1 MEHWQNRLDELA
13 RRHGVPGAVLG
24 ISSPGMTGVAAT
36 GVLNV
41 RTGAPVRP
49 DSVFHLGSI
58 TKVFVT
64 TAVQRLVQ
72 DGRLDLD
79 KPVSAVLPE
88 LNLGEIT
95 DRVSLR
101 HLLTHTSGIDGDVIV
116 DTGRGDDC
124 LARYVAQLADV
135 AQNSPLGATWSYCN
149 SGFSLAGRVIEQV
162 TGQVWDAAMRDLVFD
177 PLGLRDT
184 LTLPEEALLRSA
196 AVGHMVEDDRTIP
209 VRQWQLPRAIGPAG
223 LIAATVSDVLTFA
236 RLHLDGGGEL
246 LTTSSLEQ
254 MQAEQVRVDA
264 KYSLAETWGLGWQR
278 FVWDGQRLIGHD
290 GSTIGQQSHLVLLP
304 SQGLAV
310 ALLTNRRTPHL
321 YEDLYRE
328 IFASVGVE
336 MARQPVPPV
345 TPLGL
350 LPTDYVGVY
359 ERAGQRI
366 EVLLSS
372 GKPILR
378 VTTLGKLAE
387 YIPDPVE
394 ELPMVALEPDVY
406 LVPLTGSDHWLPVSF
421 YSLADGSPY
430 LHFCGRASA
439 LNDMPRVPRGARS
452 HRNGGGSGDT
462 AN

>member
-1 MEHWQNRLDELA
+1 MLAPVQRMEHWQDRLDDLA

-24 ISSPGMTGVAAT
+24 ISSPDWTGVAAT
-36 GVLNV
+36 GVLNA
-41 RTGAPVRP
+41 RTGAPTRP

-58 TKVFVT
+58 TKVYVT
-64 TAVQRLVQ
+64 TAVMRLVQ
-72 DGRLDLD
+72 DGGLDLD
-79 KPVSAVLPE
+79 KPVSAVVPE
-88 LNLGEIT
+88 LDLGDPAVT

-162 TGQVWDAAMRDLVFD
+162 TGQVWDAAMRELVFE
-177 PLGLRDT
+177 PLGLADT

-196 AVGHMVEDDRTIP
+196 AVGHMVEDGRTIP

-223 LIAATVSDVLTFA
+223 TIASTVSDVLTFA
-236 RLHLDGGGEL
+236 RLHLDGGPL
-246 LTTSSLEQ
+246 LTTSSLAQ

-264 KYSLAETWGLGWQR
+264 RYSLAETWGLGWQR
-278 FVWDGQRLIGHD
+278 FVWDGQPLIGHD

-321 YEDLYRE
+321 YEDLFRE
-328 IFASVGVE
+328 IFASVGVA
-336 MARQPVPPV
+336 MARQPVPPAE
-345 TPLGL
+345 PLGL
-350 LPTDYVGVY
+350 LPVDYLGVY

-366 EVLLSS
+366 EVLLDA
-372 GKPILR
+372 GKPVLR

-387 YIPDPVE
+387 YVADPVE
-394 ELPMVALEPDVY
+394 ELPMVALEPTVY

-421 YSLADGSPY
+421 YNLPDGSPY

-439 LNDMPRVPRGARS
+439 LRL
-452 HRNGGGSGDT
+452 
-462 AN
+462 

>member
-1 MEHWQNRLDELA
+1 
-13 RRHGVPGAVLG
+13 VPGAVLG
-24 ISSPGMTGVAAT
+24 ISTPTWSGTAAT

-41 RTGAPVRP
+41 ATGAPVRH

-64 TAVQRLVQ
+64 TAVLRLVQ

-88 LNLGEIT
+88 LVLGDRDVT

-101 HLLTHTSGIDGDVIV
+101 HLLTHTSGIDGDVFV

-124 LARYVAQLADV
+124 VARYVAQLADV

-162 TGQVWDAAMRDLVFD
+162 TGQVWDAAMRELVFD
-177 PLGLRDT
+177 PLGLGDT

-196 AVGHMVEDDRTIP
+196 AVGHMVEDGRTVA
-209 VRQWQLPRAIGPAG
+209 VRQWQLPRSIGPAG
-223 LIAATVSDVLTFA
+223 LIASTAADLLTFA

-246 LTTSSLEQ
+246 LTPSSVEQ
-254 MQAEQVRVDA
+254 MQAEQVRIEA
-264 KYSLAETWGLGWQR
+264 KYSLAESWGLGWMR
-278 FVWDGQRLIGHD
+278 LAWDGHTLIGHD
-290 GSTIGQQSHLVLLP
+290 GSTIGQQAHLVLLP
-304 SQGLAV
+304 SRGLAV
-310 ALLTNRRTPHL
+310 ALLTNRRTPNL
-321 YEDLYRE
+321 YEDLFRE
-328 IFASVGVE
+328 VFAELAGVA
-336 MARQPVPPV
+336 MARPPAPPEE
-345 TPLGL
+345 PLGL
-350 LPTDYVGVY
+350 LPTDYLGVY

-366 EVLLSS
+366 EVVID
-372 GKPILR
+372 GGRPVLR

-387 YIPDPVE
+387 YVSDPVE

-406 LVPLTGSDHWLPVSF
+406 LVPLTGSEHWLPVSF
-421 YSLADGSPY
+421 YTLADGSPY

-439 LNDMPRVPRGARS
+439 LR
-452 HRNGGGSGDT
+452 
-462 AN
+462 

>member
-1 MEHWQNRLDELA
+1 MLAPVQRMEHWQSRLDELA

-24 ISSPGMTGVAAT
+24 ISTPTETGVYAT
-36 GVLNV
+36 GVLNL

-64 TAVQRLVQ
+64 TAVLRLVQ

-88 LNLGEIT
+88 LRLGDREVT

-124 LARYVAQLADV
+124 IARYVAQLADV

-162 TGQVWDAAMRDLVFD
+162 TGQVWDDAMRELVFE
-177 PLGLRDT
+177 PLALQDT
-184 LTLPEEALLRSA
+184 LTLPEDALLRSA
-196 AVGHMVEDDRTIP
+196 AVGHMVEDGRTIP

-223 LIAATVSDVLTFA
+223 LIASTASDLLTFA
-236 RLHLDGGGEL
+236 RLHLDGGPL
-246 LTTSSLEQ
+246 LTTSSIEQ
-254 MQAEQVRVDA
+254 MQAEQVRVEA
-264 KYSLAETWGLGWQR
+264 KYSLADTWGLGWMR
-278 FVWDGQRLIGHD
+278 LVWNGQTLIGHD
-290 GSTIGQQSHLVLLP
+290 GSTIGQQSHLVMLP

-310 ALLTNRRTPHL
+310 ALLTNRRTPNL
-321 YEDLYRE
+321 YEDLFRE
-328 IFASVGVE
+328 VFAELAGVD
-336 MARQPVPPV
+336 MARQPVPPAE
-345 TPLGL
+345 PLGL
-350 LPTDYVGVY
+350 LPTEYVGVY
-359 ERAGQRI
+359 ERAGQRTEVVI
-366 EVLLSS
+366 ES
-372 GKPILR
+372 GQPVLR

-387 YIPDPVE
+387 WVPDPVE

-421 YSLADGSPY
+421 YQLADGSPY

-439 LNDMPRVPRGARS
+439 RRV
-452 HRNGGGSGDT
+452 
-462 AN
+462 

>member
-1 MEHWQNRLDELA
+1 MLAPVQRMEHWQSRLDELA

-24 ISSPGMTGVAAT
+24 ISSREWSGVAAT
-36 GVLNV
+36 GVLNL

-64 TAVQRLVQ
+64 TAVLRLVQ

-79 KPVSAVLPE
+79 KPVCAVLPE
-88 LNLGEIT
+88 LRLGTAEVT

-101 HLLTHTSGIDGDVIV
+101 HLLTHTSGIDGDVFV

-124 LARYVAQLADV
+124 IARYVAHLADV

-149 SGFSLAGRVIEQV
+149 SGFSLAGRVVEQV
-162 TGQVWDAAMRDLVFD
+162 TGQVWDAAMRELVFD
-177 PLGLRDT
+177 PLGLQDT
-184 LTLPEEALLRSA
+184 LTLPEDALLRSA
-196 AVGHMVEDDRTIP
+196 AVGHMVEDGRTIP
-209 VRQWQLPRAIGPAG
+209 VRQWQLPRSIGPAG
-223 LIAATVSDVLTFA
+223 LIAGSVSDLLTFA
-236 RLHLDGGGEL
+236 RLHLDGGGAL
-246 LTTSSLEQ
+246 LTTSSIEQ

-264 KYSLAETWGLGWQR
+264 KYSLAETWGLGWAR
-278 FVWDGQRLIGHD
+278 LVWGGHALIGHD

-310 ALLTNRRTPHL
+310 ALLTNRRTPNL

-328 IFASVGVE
+328 IFAEAGVE
-336 MARQPVPPV
+336 MARQPVPPAE
-345 TPLGL
+345 PLGL
-350 LPTDYVGVY
+350 LPTDYLGVY

-366 EVLLSS
+366 EVVLD
-372 GKPILR
+372 GGQPVLR

-387 YIPDPVE
+387 YVPDPVE

-406 LVPLTGSDHWLPVSF
+406 LVPLTGSAHWLPVSF
-421 YSLADGSPY
+421 YQLADGSPY

-439 LNDMPRVPRGARS
+439 LRE
-452 HRNGGGSGDT
+452 
-462 AN
+462 

>member
-1 MEHWQNRLDELA
+1 MEHWQSRLDELA

-24 ISSPGMTGVAAT
+24 ISAPGWTGVAAT

-41 RTGAPVRP
+41 RTDAPVRR

-64 TAVQRLVQ
+64 TAVLRLVQ

-88 LNLGEIT
+88 LDLGDPDVT

-124 LARYVAQLADV
+124 LAHYVAQLADV

-149 SGFSLAGRVIEQV
+149 SGFSLAGRVVEQV

-177 PLGLRDT
+177 PLGLADT
-184 LTLPEEALLRSA
+184 ITLPEEALLRSA
-196 AVGHMVEDDRTIP
+196 AVGHVVEDDRTIP

-223 LIAATVSDVLTFA
+223 LIASTMSDLLTFA
-236 RLHLDGGGEL
+236 RLHLDGGPL
-246 LTTSSLEQ
+246 LTASSLAQ

-264 KYSLAETWGLGWQR
+264 RYSLAGTWGLGWQR
-278 FVWDGQRLIGHD
+278 FVWDGQQLIGHD

-310 ALLTNRRTPHL
+310 GLLTNRRTPHL
-321 YEDLYRE
+321 YEDLFRE
-328 IFASVGVE
+328 IFSALAGVE
-336 MARQPVPPV
+336 MAHQPVPPSE
-345 TPLGL
+345 PLGL
-350 LPTDYVGVY
+350 LPVDHVGVY
-359 ERAGQRI
+359 ERAGQCI
-366 EVLLSS
+366 EVLISD
-372 GKPILR
+372 GRPVLR

-387 YIPDPVE
+387 YVADPVE

-421 YSLADGSPY
+421 YSLPDGSPY

-439 LNDMPRVPRGARS
+439 LRDKPRVPPPL
-452 HRNGGGSGDT
+452 
-462 AN
+462 

>member
-1 MEHWQNRLDELA
+1 MLAPVQRMEHWQSRLDELA
-13 RRHGVPGAVLG
+13 RRHDVPGAVLG
-24 ISSPGMTGVAAT
+24 ISSPSLTGVAAT
-36 GVLNV
+36 GVLNR

-58 TKVFVT
+58 TKVYVT
-64 TAVQRLVQ
+64 SAVLRLVQ

-88 LNLGEIT
+88 LALVNRDVT

-101 HLLTHTSGIDGDVIV
+101 HLLTHTSGIDGDVFV

-124 LARYVAQLADV
+124 IARYVAQLADV

-149 SGFSLAGRVIEQV
+149 SGFSLAGRVIEQA
-162 TGQVWDAAMRDLVFD
+162 TGQVWDAAMRELVFD
-177 PLGLRDT
+177 PLGLADT
-184 LTLPEEALLRSA
+184 LTLPEDALLRSA
-196 AVGHMVEDDRTIP
+196 AVGHTVEDGRTIP
-209 VRQWQLPRAIGPAG
+209 VRQWQLPRSIGPAG
-223 LIAATVSDVLTFA
+223 LIASSVSDLLTFA

-264 KYSLAETWGLGWQR
+264 KYSLAETWGLGWAR
-278 FVWDGQRLIGHD
+278 LLWDGQSLIGHD
-290 GSTIGQQSHLVLLP
+290 GSTIGQQAHLVLLP

-321 YEDLYRE
+321 YEDLFRE
-328 IFASVGVE
+328 IFAEAGVE
-336 MARQPVPPV
+336 MARQPVPPAE
-345 TPLGL
+345 PLGL

-366 EVLLSS
+366 EVLIED
-372 GKPILR
+372 GRPILR

-387 YIPDPVE
+387 YVSDPVE
-394 ELPMVALEPDVY
+394 DLPMVALEPDVY

-421 YSLADGSPY
+421 YQLADGSPY

-439 LNDMPRVPRGARS
+439 LRVQG
-452 HRNGGGSGDT
+452 
-462 AN
+462 

>member
-1 MEHWQNRLDELA
+1 MLRAVQRMEHWQSRLDELA

-24 ISSPGMTGVAAT
+24 ISTPGSTGVAAT

-41 RTGAPVRP
+41 RTEAPVRP

-64 TAVQRLVQ
+64 TAVMRLVQ

-88 LNLGEIT
+88 LDLGDIT

-124 LARYVAQLADV
+124 LTRYVAQLADV

-149 SGFSLAGRVIEQV
+149 SGFSLAGRVLEQV
-162 TGQVWDAAMRDLVFD
+162 TGKVWDDAMRELVFE
-177 PLGLRDT
+177 PLGLSDT
-184 LTLPEEALLRSA
+184 VTLPEDALLRSA

-223 LIAATVSDVLTFA
+223 TIASTVSDLLTFA
-236 RLHLDGGGEL
+236 RLHLDGGPL
-246 LTTSSLEQ
+246 LTASSLAQ
-254 MQAEQVRVDA
+254 MQALQVRVEA

-278 FVWDGQRLIGHD
+278 FVWDGQPLIGHD

-321 YEDLYRE
+321 YEDLFRE
-328 IFASVGVE
+328 IFAKLAGIE
-336 MARQPVPPV
+336 MAHQPVPPA

-350 LPTDYVGVY
+350 LPVDYVGTY

-366 EVLLSS
+366 EVLISD
-372 GKPILR
+372 GRPVLR

-387 YIPDPVE
+387 YVADPVE

-439 LNDMPRVPRGARS
+439 LRHYS
-452 HRNGGGSGDT
+452 HPHVQSSP
-462 AN
+462 

>member
-1 MEHWQNRLDELA
+1 MQRMEHWQSRLDELA

-24 ISSPGMTGVAAT
+24 ISSPGWSGVAAT
-36 GVLNV
+36 GVCNS
-41 RTGAPVRP
+41 RTGAAVRP

-58 TKVFVT
+58 TKVFLT
-64 TAVQRLVQ
+64 TAIMRLVQ

-88 LNLGEIT
+88 LALGDAEVT

-101 HLLTHTSGIDGDVIV
+101 HLLTHTSGIDGDVFV

-124 LARYVAQLADV
+124 IARYVAQLADV

-149 SGFSLAGRVIEQV
+149 SGFSLAGRVVEQV
-162 TGQVWDAAMRDLVFD
+162 TGQVWDAAMKDLVFD
-177 PLGLRDT
+177 PLGLADT
-184 LTLPEEALLRSA
+184 LTLPEDALLRST
-196 AVGHMVEDDRTIP
+196 AVGHTVEDGRTIP
-209 VRQWQLPRAIGPAG
+209 VRQWQLPRSIGPAG
-223 LIAATVSDVLTFA
+223 LIASTVSDLLTFA

-246 LTTSSLEQ
+246 LTTSSVEQ

-264 KYSLAETWGLGWQR
+264 KYSLADTWGLGWMR
-278 FVWDGQRLIGHD
+278 LAWDGQTLIGHD
-290 GSTIGQQSHLVLLP
+290 GSTIGQQSHLVMLP

-321 YEDLYRE
+321 YEDLFRE
-328 IFASVGVE
+328 IFAELAGVE
-336 MARQPVPPV
+336 MARQPVPPAE
-345 TPLGL
+345 PLGL

-359 ERAGQRI
+359 ERAGQRT
-366 EVLLSS
+366 EVVIDD
-372 GKPILR
+372 GKPVLR

-387 YIPDPVE
+387 YVSDPVE
-394 ELPMVALEPDVY
+394 ELPMVAFEPDVY

-421 YSLADGSPY
+421 YTLADGSPY

-439 LNDMPRVPRGARS
+439 RRL
-452 HRNGGGSGDT
+452 
-462 AN
+462 